1 MEDDGDGDGDGDRG
15 MRGIYLPVLYPP
27 EVPEIASYLGPYL
40 NSISALSRPAT
51 PLRHLPVYPL
61 PAPSLSPPHGLL
73 PPPLLTSRRRP
84 PPGPWQDTFPF
95 PITLWYS
102 PDPGHFTAVLSV
114 RPMHPGDG
122 SGLQP
127 GSSPAALCDGCGL

>member
-1 MEDDGDGDGDGDRG
+1 MDDGDGDGDGDGDRG

-27 EVPEIASYLGPYL
+27 EVSTSVPALSPFTLP
-40 NSISALSRPAT
+40 NARPPSISFSTSHRC
-51 PLRHLPVYPL
+51 
-61 PAPSLSPPHGLL
+61 
-73 PPPLLTSRRRP
+73 PPPRCVSCR
-84 PPGPWQDTFPF
+84 PWQDTFPF

-122 SGLQP
+122 SGLLP
-127 GSSPAALCDGCGL
+127 G